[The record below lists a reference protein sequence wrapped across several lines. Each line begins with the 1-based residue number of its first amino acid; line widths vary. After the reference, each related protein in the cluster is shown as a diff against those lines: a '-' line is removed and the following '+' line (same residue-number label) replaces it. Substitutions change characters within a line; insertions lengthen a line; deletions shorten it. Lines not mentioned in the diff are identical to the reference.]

1 MADLGTAMTQEPDS
15 DEMAGYRPVSPL
27 AVATL
32 VAGAASALVLV
43 TPLAAMI
50 PLVALALAV
59 AALADLRRAEGK
71 RAGRP
76 LALIGLA
83 LAVGFAAQAFTA
95 GVIDSWIARNRAAA
109 AADAWID
116 AVREERLTDAM
127 SICGPGAFSL
137 PHAVTMAAEPPTP
150 DVREA
155 AFRAVPAV
163 AAVMGCAAV
172 RPVVTDISRPRDGGL
187 AWMVTADLSGCGG
200 TAESLRIIVE
210 PRSETGPRGTLER
223 WLVVSL
229 GLEP

>member
-1 MADLGTAMTQEPDS
+1 MTQEPDS

-95 GVIDSWIARNRAAA
+95 GVIDSWIARTRAAA
-109 AADAWID
+109 AADA
-116 AVREERLTDAM
+116 ERARALT
-127 SICGPGAFSL
+127 SGP
-137 PHAVTMAAEPPTP
+137 
-150 DVREA
+150 
-155 AFRAVPAV
+155 
-163 AAVMGCAAV
+163 
-172 RPVVTDISRPRDGGL
+172 
-187 AWMVTADLSGCGG
+187 
-200 TAESLRIIVE
+200 
-210 PRSETGPRGTLER
+210 
-223 WLVVSL
+223 
-229 GLEP
+229 